1 MTQDLPNMKL
11 LLASASPRRQEL
23 LSALGYPFDVVKIDC
38 DESYP
43 ADLPVIDIAAYV
55 SELKANAYI
64 NLNPNDI
71 LLTSDTIVTLE
82 NEILLKPKD
91 YNDAFMMLKK
101 LSGKTHQVYTGITIK
116 TLEETITQTD
126 CASVTFDDISDE
138 EIDFYINQ
146 YKPYD
151 KAGSYGVQEWLG
163 MSKIQSIKGSY
174 YTIMGLPTHLIYKNL
189 AKFKIQ

>member
-1 MTQDLPNMKL
+1 MKL
-11 LLASASPRRQEL
+11 LLASSSPRRQEL
-23 LSALGYPFDVVKIDC
+23 LSALGYNFDVVKIDC

-43 ADLPVIDIAAYV
+43 ENLSVIDIAAYV
-55 SELKANAYI
+55 SELKANAYN
-64 NLNPNDI
+64 NLQPSEI
-71 LLTSDTIVTLE
+71 LLTSDTIVALD

-91 YNDAFMMLKK
+91 HNDAFLMLKK

-116 TLEETITQTD
+116 TLEETITKTD

-138 EIDFYINQ
+138 EINFYINN
-146 YKPYD
+146 YKPFD

-163 MSKIQSIKGSY
+163 MSKIKTIEGSY
-174 YTIMGLPTHLIYKNL
+174 YTIMGLPTHLVYKNL

>member
-101 LSGKTHQVYTGITIK
+101 LSGKTHQVYTGITLK